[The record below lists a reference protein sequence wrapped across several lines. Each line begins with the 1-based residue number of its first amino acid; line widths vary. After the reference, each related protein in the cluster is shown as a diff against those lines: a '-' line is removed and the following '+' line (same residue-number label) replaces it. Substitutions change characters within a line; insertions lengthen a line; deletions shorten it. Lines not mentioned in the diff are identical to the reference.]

1 MQAAFAKWMNPRML
15 GPATRAWLE
24 EQPWRGNVRELI
36 NALERATILSPGPEL
51 DLLDAG
57 PAQGVVA
64 TRQVTLPSSKLDAN
78 TFPTLKEMERH
89 HIRRAMEISE
99 GKLYGP
105 GGSAEILG
113 LNPSTLRSRMQKLGL
128 GSVKQFQS
136 T

>member
-36 NALERATILSPGPEL
+36 NTLERATILSPGPEL
-51 DLLDAG
+51 DLVDAG
-57 PAQGVVA
+57 PARSGVA
-64 TRQVTLPSSKLDAN
+64 TRPAIPPSPKLGAN
-78 TFPTLKEMERH
+78 TFPTLKEMERN